1 MKEKGPAATG
11 ALEEDSCYA
20 MDRSRGGP
28 GPQSW
33 GAVAVTCGMR
43 IQPPAFCG
51 LCGDGLASC
60 RAGVT
65 TELPPVQTLWGVWG
79 YCCELLVQ
87 HFRVQSSEVAVS
99 RSYDSRSM

>member
-65 TELPPVQTLWGVWG
+65 TELPPVLRAAGTAL
-79 YCCELLVQ
+79 
-87 HFRVQSSEVAVS
+87 QSSKQRSS
-99 RSYDSRSM
+99 RLSIV